1 MTQDEDQVT
10 TETSETVDTMMEH
23 SQDVG
28 RRSPTNSGGG
38 LEKLLGVS
46 LTVSVQLG
54 RTRMQVSDILNLGS
68 GSVIEL
74 QKLASEP
81 VEVLVNDAPFA
92 RGEVVVIEDHFAIK
106 LTELLEDSEMAALG
120 QARA

>member
-1 MTQDEDQVT
+1 MTHDEDQVT
-10 TETSETVDTMMEH
+10 TETSQTVDTMMEH

-28 RRSPTNSGGG
+28 SQPPASSGGG
-38 LEKLLGVS
+38 LEMLMGVS

-106 LTELLEDSEMAALG
+106 LTELLENSEMAALG
-120 QARA
+120 QATS